1 MTLIKAMRQ
10 MSGAADSAQ
19 PVIKRFVLRITPSP
33 VIRLYEWLKYR
44 GWTEEYRLESMVGAL
59 GAWKES
65 RDFQLDFLRQRGLQ
79 REHAVLDIGCGLLRG
94 GIPLIQYLDSG
105 KYTGIDIRPEVI
117 EQAQEQLRRHRLN
130 DKMPTVIVSGGFGQ
144 GKLDDRSYDYIWCFQ
159 VLHVL
164 EDDLVDACL
173 GQVSRV
179 LAQNGSFYADIN
191 AIYEEK
197 RWKEFPYVRRRG

>member
-1 MTLIKAMRQ
+1 MLGPAEP
-10 MSGAADSAQ
+10 AQ
-19 PVIKRFVLRITPSP
+19 PVIKRLVLRITPSP
-33 VIRLYEWLKYR
+33 VTQLYEWLRHR

-94 GIPLIQYLDSG
+94 GVPLIQYLDSG
-105 KYTGIDIRPEVI
+105 KYTGIEIRPEVI
-117 EQAQEQLRRHRLN
+117 EQAKKQIRKHKLT

-173 GQVSRV
+173 RQVSRV
-179 LAQNGSFYADIN
+179 LA
-191 AIYEEK
+191 
-197 RWKEFPYVRRRG
+197 